1 MPNSTVY
8 EKRNVLPGGG
18 GSFPFIK
25 PPTEAPTLQAT
36 QMTEQVTPTLSRNY
50 FSKPQVTTTP
60 TPTPTAKPTST
71 YTPSASNPTQ
81 SVLDYMLAPTKE
93 EQKLYRDNESK
104 KRLLVLADALRH
116 IGNIYNTTRGATPQQ
131 FNSPVVQQE

>member
-25 PPTEAPTLQAT
+25 PPTEAPTLTTPQMQPQLGLKPVSQ
-36 QMTEQVTPTLSRNY
+36 QMTEQLTPTLSRNY

-60 TPTPTAKPTST
+60 TPTPTAKPTSV
-71 YTPSASNPTQ
+71 YTPPASNPTQ
-81 SVLDYMLAPTKE
+81 SVLD
-93 EQKLYRDNESK
+93 
-104 KRLLVLADALRH
+104 
-116 IGNIYNTTRGATPQQ
+116 
-131 FNSPVVQQE
+131 